1 MDCIQVI
8 MYVRD
13 LNSGHLAFCGAL
25 LLPCAARK
33 LLDLCYHPVLYS
45 SDDRVFV
52 KSKLHKASISWVTS
66 FIIFKWGFKHTVSLT
81 EVTCVLSGQERRK
94 CVCIWWNVMLL
105 CNGIMECFVFLFPR
119 FSTLRIQNKS

>member
-1 MDCIQVI
+1 MMDCIQII

-13 LNSGHLAFCGAL
+13 LNSGHLAFCSAL

-33 LLDLCYHPVLYS
+33 LLDLYYHPVLYS

-66 FIIFKWGFKHTVSLT
+66 FIIFKCVFKHTVSLT
-81 EVTCVLSGQERRK
+81 EVSVYRVVKKGGSVCVYGG
-94 CVCIWWNVMLL
+94 M
-105 CNGIMECFVFLFPR
+105 
-119 FSTLRIQNKS
+119 